1 MNLVKFL
8 AMRELQ
14 LCSKLNL
21 ASPAK
26 VNVKHPSVLKV
37 KLCPQLKELLTAKL
51 ELKHHL
57 VLTMKLFRS
66 KIEHCSIV
74 LKHQVLT

>member
-51 ELKHHL
+51 ELKNSL
-57 VLTMKLFRS
+57 MLTAKLFHF
-66 KIEHCSIV
+66 KTEHCSTM
-74 LKHQVLT
+74 LKHQVCT